1 MKYVVLHGDIAATF
15 DTESSTARG
24 FLAAASKAVADACG
38 CDPCHGE
45 DLLSTGGRVLTFTPE
60 NMEYSYLPVEFDLET
75 DTWRIPRAMR
85 GAWRTEPMVPHEE
98 LVSCVKKHGP
108 GLYKVMTIG
117 GRVVNIVVNDRE
129 PIGRQLSMLCGCD
142 AAADVLFVDAR
153 FGTCT
158 HFGRPLPTAMLTEFH
173 GRAYDSSWLSDHVLT
188 CDDDGERRLIRD
200 TLRVWTPRG
209 IEVWGADHAR
219 AGSWTCERCYN
230 RFSDDM
236 EHVEIEGR
244 TYCEDCAENA
254 DTCDDCGCLT
264 MRATHVGG
272 GLYCPDCAER
282 HIDLEPYGHTYAQRF
297 LSMGERDSG
306 RGLYLGVELE
316 TVADNA
322 EDWARCVRN
331 QVQEV
336 TGNRDDCSCKEDSS
350 LDYGGVEIV
359 TQPATPEWHLLAG
372 FWDGVRDEAGGFGA
386 ESETTDCC
394 GLHVH
399 VNRDFF
405 GETDG
410 ERRPALVTMKRLLE
424 RFCEEFAEMSRRED
438 FGWCRMDSDED
449 LGLYPED
456 CPRRKR
462 RESWDKRR
470 SDHNHALNY
479 ANSATVELRIFRG
492 TLDEGDFD
500 ATVECVAALALIS
513 RALGRSGGMVESW
526 TWGDLRTEMLC
537 ALDAEGIPSEE
548 LATYMDGMGL

>member
-15 DTESSTARG
+15 DTEASTARG
-24 FLAAASKAVADACG
+24 FLAAASRAIAGAYG
-38 CDPCHGE
+38 CDPCPGE
-45 DLLSTGGRVLTFTPE
+45 DLLSTGGRVLTYTPD
-60 NMEYSYLPVEFDLET
+60 NPRFSYLPVEFDLEA
-75 DTWRIPRAMR
+75 DSWSIPRAR
-85 GAWRTEPMVPHEE
+85 EDAWRTHPMMPYDDLASYVED
-98 LVSCVKKHGP
+98 HGT
-108 GLYKVMTIG
+108 GLYKVMTISG
-117 GRVVNIVVNDRE
+117 YLVDVVIDGSHPV
-129 PIGRQLSMLCGCD
+129 GQQLCCLCGRD
-142 AAADVLFVDAR
+142 TAADVLFVDAR
-153 FGTCT
+153 FGMCA
-158 HFGRPLPTAMLTEFH
+158 HFRKPLPTAMLTEFQ
-173 GRAYDSSWLSDHVLT
+173 GRTYESMWLRGNLVK
-188 CDDDGERRLIRD
+188 CDDDGERRLVRD

-209 IEVWGADHAR
+209 IEVWGEGHAR
-219 AGSWTCERCYN
+219 AGSWTCDCCYN
-230 RFSDDM
+230 RFSDED
-236 EHVEIEGR
+236 EPVEIDGR
-244 TYCEDCAENA
+244 TYCEGCAEDA
-254 DTCDDCGCLT
+254 ETCEECGCLT
-264 MRATHVGG
+264 MSATEIGG
-272 GLYCPDCAER
+272 CTYCPECAER
-282 HIDLEPYGHTYAQRF
+282 HHDLEPYGHTYAQRF
-297 LSMGERDSG
+297 LARGERDRG

-316 TVADNA
+316 TVASDA

-331 QVQEV
+331 QMQEV

-372 FWDGVRDEAGGFGA
+372 FWDGVRDEAGMFGA

-405 GETDG
+405 GETDD
-410 ERRPALVTMKRLLE
+410 ERRPALVTMKRLIE
-424 RFCEEFAEMSRRED
+424 RFRAEFAEMSRRED

-462 RESWDKRR
+462 RESWYKRK

-492 TLDEGDFD
+492 TLDGGDFD

-513 RALGRSGGMVESW
+513 RALGRSGGLVESW
-526 TWGDLRTEMLC
+526 AWGDLRTEMLC
-537 ALDAEGIPSEE
+537 ALDAEEIPSEE